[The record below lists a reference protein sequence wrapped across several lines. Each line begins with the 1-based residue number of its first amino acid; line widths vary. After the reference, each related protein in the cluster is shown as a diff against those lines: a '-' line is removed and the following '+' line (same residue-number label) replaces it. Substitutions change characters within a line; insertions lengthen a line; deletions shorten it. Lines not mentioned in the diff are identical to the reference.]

1 MSDPAAIVRAERVAR
16 NLRQSDLADLLGV
29 TQGFVS
35 QLERGLV
42 ELPSDEVRAKL
53 VEHLGVDPFAERAA
67 ERDGKVS
74 ASEFSRRTNVDIH
87 SVLRLIAEDLLPARF
102 LGDGNGYELDEREA
116 LAALDA
122 LPRCRYE
129 SCDEPATSETGCCGE
144 HGQRQWA
151 LEARG
156 TKRPADVGERIRLAH
171 LTTHANPERGPRW
184 RAGISRANRGRP
196 RPDVRERVAEM
207 HADSKQHAEWGLA
220 TMEGRAK
227 GRRTIAKPS
236 DKIPGTTMRRWK
248 NRVNGHKGHRPA
260 NAERDWY
267 EEAADKVLELHAKN
281 KQLGART
288 LAERATRE
296 LGREVTRYFVEQVLG
311 QS

>member
-16 NLRQSDLADLLGV
+16 NLRQSDLAELLGV

-35 QLERGLV
+35 QLERGVV
-42 ELPSDEVRAKL
+42 ELPGDAVRAKL

-74 ASEFSRRTNVDIH
+74 ASEFSCRTNVDIH
-87 SVLRLIAEDLLPARF
+87 SVLRLIAEDLLPAHF

-116 LAALDA
+116 IAALDD
-122 LPRCRYE
+122 LPRCRYDG
-129 SCDEPATSETGCCGE
+129 CDEPATSETGCCGE
-144 HGQRQWA
+144 HGQKMWA

-156 TKRPADVGERIRLAH
+156 TTRPADERERIREGRVRSDNA
-171 LTTHANPERGPRW
+171 AW
-184 RAGISRANRGRP
+184 RGRIAAAKRGQE

-220 TMEGRAK
+220 LVEGRAQGK
-227 GRRTIAKPS
+227 RRES
-236 DKIPGTTMRRWK
+236 IPGTTTRRWK

-296 LGREVTRYFVEQVLG
+296 LGREVTRYFVEQVLAR
-311 QS
+311 S